1 MQKTNE
7 IRIMT
12 YKEDGH
18 EYIRAIIYDNK
29 TKEWREL
36 GRGLDID
43 VYLLCV
49 CANDVMDKYNRG
61 VKIAKK

>member
-1 MQKTNE
+1 MKIQNE

-18 EYIRAIIYDNK
+18 EYIRVIIYDK
-29 TKEWREL
+29 KSRSWREL

-43 VYLLCV
+43 VYLMCV

>member
-1 MQKTNE
+1 MQKINE

-18 EYIRAIIYDNK
+18 EYIRAIIYDK
-29 TKEWREL
+29 KSRAWKEL

-49 CANDVMDKYNRG
+49 CANDVMDKHNRG

>member
-12 YKEDGH
+12 YKEGGH
-18 EYIRAIIYDNK
+18 EYIRVIIYDNK

-43 VYLLCV
+43 VYLMCI

>member
-1 MQKTNE
+1 MKIRNE
-7 IRIMT
+7 IRIIT

-18 EYIRAIIYDNK
+18 EYIRVIIYDNK
-29 TKEWREL
+29 SRSWREL

-43 VYLLCV
+43 VYLMCV
-49 CANDVMDKYNRG
+49 CANDVIDKYNRG